1 MKSFNKSL
9 RSYFKQ
15 LTFFLSLTIPV
26 FYSLKFRLEKTTPL
40 SQLILEE
47 FHKRFC
53 NTGGEFSEINKSNPI
68 EEYIFS
74 KVMDFGINSNGM
86 CKYCGIFN
94 LNIDDMQLKPGYKI
108 DKLIK
113 KLIKSNDEYSKLIT
127 SLNIVN
133 SGANALNVSNEEDEV
148 YSISLMKSIFKNLP
162 NLSNLSI
169 QNIRIKEIESSIE
182 ECTNMKN
189 IELLN
194 NDLSDLPENW
204 PPITQ
209 IIIDNNPLKTI
220 PPNLFCIES
229 LRSVVLNRLNI
240 ESLPD
245 GWLQMCADNICSI
258 RSIRIT
264 QTKLRKLPEDLIV
277 GNRSL
282 EQLIFQGL
290 YKDLVYT
297 FKQSLKCI

>member
-40 SQLILEE
+40 AQLILEE
-47 FHKRFC
+47 FHKKFDQMD
-53 NTGGEFSEINKSNPI
+53 EDFLELNKSNPV
-68 EEYIFS
+68 EEYILG
-74 KVMDFGINSNGM
+74 KVMDFDINSNGM
-86 CKYCGIFN
+86 CKYCDIFN
-94 LNIDDMQLKPGYKI
+94 LDIDEMQLKPGYKI

-113 KLIKSNDEYSKLIT
+113 KLIKSNDEYSKIIT
-127 SLNIVN
+127 SLNIINDGVHA
-133 SGANALNVSNEEDEV
+133 ANIFTEEDEA
-148 YSISLMKSIFKNLP
+148 YSISLVKSIFKHLP

-169 QNIRIKEIESSIE
+169 QNVRIKEIDSSIE
-182 ECTNMKN
+182 DCKNLKN
-189 IELLN
+189 IELSNNNLN
-194 NDLSDLPENW
+194 ELPENW

-209 IIIDNNPLKTI
+209 IIIDNNPLKSI
-220 PPNLFCIES
+220 PTNLFCIES
-229 LRSVVLNRLNI
+229 LRSLVLNRLNI

-245 GWLQMCADNICSI
+245 EWLQMCADNICSI

-264 QTKLRKLPEDLIV
+264 QTRLKKLPEDLIV

-290 YKDLVYT
+290 HLIFIIQQK
-297 FKQSLKCI
+297 